1 MDTTRSLNKDQNKW
15 IVFSMIMVVAL
26 PIAASSIYFI
36 FFGQNEMILAGA
48 SPFTVRFAMVTTA
61 ALTPLSI
68 AWVTYLKN
76 RLSVHRFVL
85 WALIVFTSII
95 GIVVHQSIGDIL
107 TDPCLIHVC
116 NIPL

>member
-1 MDTTRSLNKDQNKW
+1 
-15 IVFSMIMVVAL
+15 MIMVVAL

-36 FFGQNEMILAGA
+36 FFGQNEIILAGA

-68 AWVTYLKN
+68 AWVAYLKN

-85 WALIVFTSII
+85 WALIVFTTLV
-95 GIVVHQSIGDIL
+95 GIVVYQSIRDIL